1 MNEKIYKIYEIRDDK
16 NGVSTVNS
24 FLKKGWT
31 FISACQVGTAE
42 AMDIVYVIGATKEV
56 YENTRSHNSLLENV
70 LESGL

>member
-24 FLKKGWT
+24 FLEKGWT

-56 YENTRSHNSLLENV
+56 YENTLNRNSLLKNA
-70 LESGL
+70 LESEL